1 MDVNIVFKG
10 GVGLRDI
17 GMLMSRAREGFI
29 FPIPNFEPFLE
40 SVSAILYRCS
50 LPRKVRNANESVP
63 RYI

>member
-29 FPIPNFEPFLE
+29 FSN
-40 SVSAILYRCS
+40 S
-50 LPRKVRNANESVP
+50 
-63 RYI
+63 